1 MEIVKITCSTCNCVC
16 LGYLSACLINVS
28 AIEHVFS
35 LIYADLISKL
45 ALLLFVMAGK
55 DQVTFLTYHLFPR
68 YSDTDIK
75 T

>member
-55 DQVTFLTYHLFPR
+55 R
-68 YSDTDIK
+68 SSDISNVSFVSQIQ
-75 T
+75 